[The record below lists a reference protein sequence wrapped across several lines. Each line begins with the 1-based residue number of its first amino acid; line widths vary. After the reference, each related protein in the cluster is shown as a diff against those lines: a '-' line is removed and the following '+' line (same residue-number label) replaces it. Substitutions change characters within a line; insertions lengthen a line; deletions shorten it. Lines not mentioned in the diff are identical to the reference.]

1 MKTKIYLLPG
11 LMCNDKLWAALVE
24 KIDLSLELVHTPI
37 PRGNSL
43 DEIIDA
49 LLKVFP
55 EEKINL
61 AGFSLGGYLAAYFT
75 ARYPDR
81 VKKLLV
87 ISNSPSEL
95 RSIDIKQ
102 RQETLR
108 WLENN
113 SYKGISQKKAASLT
127 GQNKN
132 NDQIIHTIMEMD
144 AEMGEAVFKEQLR
157 CTTERKDIS
166 AELSKLAV
174 PMTFFHSA
182 GDPLVNK
189 DCLREL
195 TKTCTSCSVIDTSG
209 SGHMIPLDKP
219 AELARQ
225 IESWSM
231 S

>member
-11 LMCNDKLWAALVE
+11 LMCNEKLWSAVV
-24 KIDLSLELVHTPI
+24 KKMDVSLELVQTPI
-37 PRGNSL
+37 PRGKSL
-43 DEIIDA
+43 DEIADA
-49 LLKVFP
+49 LLTVFP
-55 EEKINL
+55 EEKIKL

-95 RSIDIKQ
+95 RPIDIKL
-102 RQETLR
+102 RQEALG

-113 SYKGISQKKAASLT
+113 SYKGISRKKAASLT
-127 GQNKN
+127 DQNNN
-132 NDQIIHTIMEMD
+132 NDQIINTIIEMD
-144 AEMGEAVFKEQLR
+144 AEMGEPVFKEQLR

-166 AELSKLAV
+166 AELAKLSV
-174 PMTFFHSA
+174 PMTFFHST

-189 DCLREL
+189 DCLGEL
-195 TKTCTSCSVIDTSG
+195 TKTCTSCRVIETSG
-209 SGHMIPLDKP
+209 SGHMIPLEKP

-225 IESWSM
+225 IESWAVS
-231 S
+231 